1 MPDAVFIVATKKKGE
16 SLPSGDSILMP
27 TGEFSVNA
35 TRFTDPDDLAQVL
48 TGMAVDEMREGIN

>member
-1 MPDAVFIVATKKKGE
+1 MPDAVFIVATEKKGE

-35 TRFTDPDDLAQVL
+35 MRFTAERPDPGAHWN
-48 TGMAVDEMREGIN
+48 GR